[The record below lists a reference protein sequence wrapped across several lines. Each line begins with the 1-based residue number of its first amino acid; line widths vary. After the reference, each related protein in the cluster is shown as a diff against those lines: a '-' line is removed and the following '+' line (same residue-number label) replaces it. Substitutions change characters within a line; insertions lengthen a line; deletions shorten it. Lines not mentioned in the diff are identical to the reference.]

1 MLQHVKETIAL
12 KLTKQHHSAASKIAG
27 QWKKYQHF
35 IRWDW
40 ITIITVSSSIGLS
53 LLILYMLVSPLPKLP
68 TPDFADEQPVTSGV
82 TQTESVRLLD
92 AYVEPLKTRDLFKP
106 SVPIPDQKKIGKTT
120 AEQLAQRL
128 QFLGTI
134 GDEQNLSALVFIPER
149 GPGSFHKGDRVA
161 EFVLK
166 SITKDSLVLEMENEQ
181 ITLKR

>member
-12 KLTKQHHSAASKIAG
+12 KLSKQNHSAAPKIAEY
-27 QWKKYQHF
+27 WKRYQYLIH
-35 IRWDW
+35 WHW
-40 ITIITVSSSIGLS
+40 ITIITAFSSIGLC
-53 LLILYMLVSPLPKLP
+53 LFILYMLVSPLPKLP
-68 TPDFADEQPVTSGV
+68 VPDFASEQPVTTGA

-92 AYVEPLKTRDLFKP
+92 TYIEPLKTRDLFKP
-106 SVPIPDQKKIGKTT
+106 SVPIADQNKIGKTT

-128 QFLGTI
+128 QFLGTS

-149 GPGSFHKGDRVA
+149 GPASFHTGDRVA

-166 SITKDSLVLEMENEQ
+166 SITKDSLVLELENEQ